1 MLAVEII
8 NEHYLANIDN
18 RDSEPGHYTDS
29 PLCIVLSFL
38 SGSRIMC
45 YDQRRFATTQ
55 HEIAAPVLEIHGCDY
70 CQRTSRIN
78 LSDVD
83 LLLA

>member
-8 NEHYLANIDN
+8 NEHYLANINN

-45 YDQRRFATTQ
+45 YDQRRFANDTARDSGAGFGNTR
-55 HEIAAPVLEIHGCDY
+55 L
-70 CQRTSRIN
+70 RL
-78 LSDVD
+78 LSTNESDRSVRR
-83 LLLA
+83 